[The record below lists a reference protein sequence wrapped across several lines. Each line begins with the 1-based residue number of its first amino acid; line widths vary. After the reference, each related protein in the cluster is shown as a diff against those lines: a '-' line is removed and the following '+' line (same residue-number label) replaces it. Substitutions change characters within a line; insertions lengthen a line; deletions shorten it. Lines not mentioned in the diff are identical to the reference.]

1 MAQTQIKIQKTA
13 SGYQTKLFPGQV
25 FASTKDVVAQIQK
38 MAAASEVKFEK
49 TASGY
54 KTQDLPGQIFK
65 TEAGL
70 RVALAK
76 KKGKPT
82 NPWAVCTKS
91 VGRDDKEK
99 YEKCVMDVKEKSPIK
114 ED

>member
-1 MAQTQIKIQKTA
+1 MAQTQIKIQ
-13 SGYQTKLFPGQV
+13 
-25 FASTKDVVAQIQK
+25 
-38 MAAASEVKFEK
+38 K

-70 RVALAK
+70 IVALAK
-76 KKGKPT
+76 KKGKSV

-99 YEKCVMDVKEKSPIK
+99 YEKCVLDVKEKSPVK